1 MKKIHSVLTGIL
13 IVALLCPAA
22 MAAEPEVTEEQ
33 RQAMDF
39 VFDHGILQSDS
50 TGAFHST
57 ILMGRFFTQTTQ
69 MSPLRFIPQTD
80 YMVWTRMVT
89 QQG

>member
-39 VFDHGILQSDS
+39 VFDHGL
-50 TGAFHST
+50 
-57 ILMGRFFTQTTQ
+57 L
-69 MSPLRFIPQTD
+69 
-80 YMVWTRMVT
+80 
-89 QQG
+89 